1 MFQHFDLKLPISGL
15 ILTIFLVRNRQKCE
29 K

>member
-1 MFQHFDLKLPISGL
+1 MFQHFDLKLPTSGL
-15 ILTIFLVRNRQKCE
+15 ILTIFGE